1 MQAESDR
8 NRRLLEREEMVRT
21 QIKHRGVRDPRV
33 LDAMLQ
39 VPREWFL
46 PAHIADQ
53 AYRDC
58 ALPIECDQTISQPY
72 IVAHMTELLELE
84 PTDRVLEIGTGSG
97 YQTAILALLAERVFT
112 VERHAELSRLA
123 SDRVSRLG
131 RENVDF
137 LIGDGSLGW
146 PAHAPYD
153 AILVTAGAPDIPDSL
168 KNQISLYGR
177 IIIPVG
183 GAATQVLVKLKRT
196 ETGYERYEHTPC
208 RFVKL
213 VGQEGWQY
221 SAD

>member
-33 LDAMLQ
+33 LNAMLQ

-97 YQTAILALLAERVFT
+97 YQTAILALIADKIFT
-112 VERHAELSRLA
+112 IERHPELSRLA
-123 SDRVSRLG
+123 TERLARLG
-131 RENVDF
+131 HDNVHY
-137 LIGDGSLGW
+137 LVGDGSLGW

-153 AILVTAGAPDIPDSL
+153 AILVTAGAPDIP
-168 KNQISLYGR
+168 ISLTQQLDLHGR
-177 IIIPVG
+177 LIIPIG
-183 GAATQVLVKLKRT
+183 GPATQILVKLKRT
-196 ETGYERYEHTPC
+196 ETGYERDEHTPC

-213 VGQEGWQY
+213 VGKEGWQY